1 MSSKAEKLFA
11 LARDFTSHAGAMR
24 RPVFCVVV
32 CIAFS
37 SFHVGDAAE
46 SSCQTLVF
54 SGLSTSCNLNG
65 GQSSSED
72 ACCRALD
79 KANAKRCFCD
89 NQLMTTIQL
98 VIGENGIQF
107 FRDFA
112 IGSCSGELTEGEAC
126 DDVAGDD
133 GSEWD
138 GVIAPPPPMD
148 HTHTHR
154 DLELSEI
161 EYYTQDVRGS
171 PPPDR
176 RPTPLFPTR
185 APPERETIANFIL
198 DPRRD
203 AEIGFTADALTL
215 TGVRNDLDSNQT
227 STVFV
232 PTNEAW
238 YALLFRL
245 GVTKE
250 ELFADTIWLAD
261 ALRYHIVRDIAH
273 TSNMGFG
280 TSLMTD
286 LDDEEL
292 HVEKYTDSRRSN
304 VPVRVNGC
312 FVHPAA
318 NRRDVRVGDHGVV
331 HYIDC
336 VLLPPRHP
344 LPTSRTLAQYISS
357 EPSVSMF
364 ANALAGATL
373 MSELWNESRRF
384 TVFAPT
390 NDAFVRFLGDPRVGA
405 TFYDDGVFRDM
416 LSRHV
421 ALGFHEISELA
432 TGRAL
437 KSLTT
442 VAGDDDQSRVYV
454 ETRRRGEVFVNGCAV
469 IGEQIFARDGA
480 VHFIDCVLTD

>member
-1 MSSKAEKLFA
+1 
-11 LARDFTSHAGAMR
+11 MR
-24 RPVFCVVV
+24 RVFCVIAF
-32 CIAFS
+32 IAFS

-89 NQLMTTIQL
+89 EGLMTTIKL
-98 VIGENGIQF
+98 VIGENGVQF

-126 DDVAGDD
+126 AGDAGD
-133 GSEWD
+133 GESEWD
-138 GVIAPPPPMD
+138 DVIAPPPPMD
-148 HTHTHR
+148 HTHR
-154 DLELSEI
+154 DLEIDSEI
-161 EYYTQDVRGS
+161 DYYTRDVRRS

-250 ELFADTIWLAD
+250 ELFADTNWLAD
-261 ALRYHIVRDIAH
+261 ALRYHIVRDVAH
-273 TSNMGFG
+273 TSNIGFG

-292 HVEKYTDSRRSN
+292 RVEKYTDSRRSGAQQI
-304 VPVRVNGC
+304 RVNGC
-312 FVHPAA
+312 FIHANA
-318 NRRDVRVGDHGVV
+318 NRRDVRVGDDGVV

-336 VLLPPRHP
+336 ILLPPRHP
-344 LPTSRTLAQYISS
+344 LPTSRTLARYLSS

-364 ANALAGATL
+364 ANALAGSTL
-373 MSELWNESRRF
+373 MSALWNESRRY

-405 TFYDDGVFRDM
+405 SFYDDDVFRDT
-416 LSRHV
+416 LARHA
-421 ALGFHEISELA
+421 ALGFHEISELS

-437 KSLTT
+437 KSLAT
-442 VAGDDDQSRVYV
+442 VAGDDDRSRVYV

-480 VHFIDCVLTD
+480 VHFIDCVMTD

>member
-1 MSSKAEKLFA
+1 
-11 LARDFTSHAGAMR
+11 MR
-24 RPVFCVVV
+24 RVFYVVV
-32 CIAFS
+32 FIAFS
-37 SFHVGDAAE
+37 SFHVGEAAE
-46 SSCQTLVF
+46 SSSCQTLVF

-79 KANAKRCFCD
+79 TANAKRCFCD
-89 NQLMTTIQL
+89 EGLMTTIKL
-98 VIGENGIQF
+98 VIGDNGIQF

-126 DDVAGDD
+126 VDGDGDD
-133 GSEWD
+133 ESEWD

-148 HTHTHR
+148 HTHR

-161 EYYTQDVRGS
+161 DYYTRDVRGS
-171 PPPDR
+171 PPPAR

-215 TGVRNDLDSNQT
+215 TGVRNELDSNQT
-227 STVFV
+227 SHTVFV

-250 ELFADTIWLAD
+250 ELFADANWLAD
-261 ALRYHIVRDIAH
+261 ALRYHTVRGIAH
-273 TSNMGFG
+273 TSNIGFG
-280 TSLMTD
+280 TSLLTD

-292 HVEKYTDSRRSN
+292 HVEKYSDSRRSTA
-304 VPVRVNGC
+304 PQIRVNGC
-312 FVHPAA
+312 FVHPNV
-318 NRRDVRVGDHGVV
+318 NRRDVRVGDDGVV

-344 LPTSRTLAQYISS
+344 LPTSRTLAQYLSS

-364 ANALAGATL
+364 ANALAGSSL
-373 MSELWNESRRF
+373 MSALWNESRRY

-405 TFYDDGVFRDM
+405 SFYDDVVFRDM
-416 LSRHV
+416 LARHV
-421 ALGFHEISELA
+421 ALGFHEISELS
-432 TGRAL
+432 TGRAS
-437 KSLTT
+437 KSLAT
-442 VAGDDDQSRVYV
+442 VAGDDDRSRAYV

-469 IGEQIFARDGA
+469 IGEQVFARDGA
-480 VHFIDCVLTD
+480 VHFIDCVID

>member
-1 MSSKAEKLFA
+1 
-11 LARDFTSHAGAMR
+11 
-24 RPVFCVVV
+24 
-32 CIAFS
+32 
-37 SFHVGDAAE
+37 
-46 SSCQTLVF
+46 
-54 SGLSTSCNLNG
+54 
-65 GQSSSED
+65 
-72 ACCRALD
+72 
-79 KANAKRCFCD
+79 
-89 NQLMTTIQL
+89 MTTIQL
-98 VIGENGIQF
+98 VIGDNGIQF

-126 DDVAGDD
+126 DDGAGDD

-161 EYYTQDVRGS
+161 EYYTRDVRGS

-227 STVFV
+227 SHTVFV

-250 ELFADTIWLAD
+250 ELFADANWLAD
-261 ALRYHIVRDIAH
+261 ALRYHTVRGIAH

-292 HVEKYTDSRRSN
+292 HVEKYTDSRRSTA
-304 VPVRVNGC
+304 PQIRVNGC
-312 FVHPAA
+312 FVHPERRTAA
-318 NRRDVRVGDHGVV
+318 
-331 HYIDC
+331 
-336 VLLPPRHP
+336 
-344 LPTSRTLAQYISS
+344 TSEWATTASS
-357 EPSVSMF
+357 TTSIVS
-364 ANALAGATL
+364 
-373 MSELWNESRRF
+373 
-384 TVFAPT
+384 
-390 NDAFVRFLGDPRVGA
+390 
-405 TFYDDGVFRDM
+405 YC
-416 LSRHV
+416 
-421 ALGFHEISELA
+421 
-432 TGRAL
+432 
-437 KSLTT
+437 
-442 VAGDDDQSRVYV
+442 
-454 ETRRRGEVFVNGCAV
+454 RRGTHYPRR
-469 IGEQIFARDGA
+469 ARWRNISRPSRA
-480 VHFIDCVLTD
+480 CRCSPTRWRARR